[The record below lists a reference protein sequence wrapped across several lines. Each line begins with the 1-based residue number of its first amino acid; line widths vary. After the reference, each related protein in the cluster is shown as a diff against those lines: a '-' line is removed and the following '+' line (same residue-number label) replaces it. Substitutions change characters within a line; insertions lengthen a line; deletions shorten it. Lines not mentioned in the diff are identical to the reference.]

1 MTLGS
6 QCNFGSHQRF
16 SDFMWNHTYL
26 ELGVGFS
33 TRVPDVVGLSGA
45 RNECF

>member
-1 MTLGS
+1 
-6 QCNFGSHQRF
+6 
-16 SDFMWNHTYL
+16 MWNHTYL